1 MFSLKMLNTR
11 RYIVQVQEVV
21 ASESPRNLAISSS
34 ATAPRENVDT
44 SELIQQTE
52 YLLDSLTADTLQD
65 GDQQLDLGEVY
76 SVGYGLNYAQNRANL
91 PNAKIINLNGGI
103 VTKGF
108 VGDNTIELP
117 KIN

>member
-1 MFSLKMLNTR
+1 MLNTT

-91 PNAKIINLNGGI
+91 TNAKIINLNGGI